1 MTVKQLSV
9 FVENRAGRLST
20 ITRLLGD
27 AGVNIRAMS
36 IADTKDFGILRL
48 IVDDSEGA
56 LKVLKENVDKG
67 DIDGAI
73 VALLE
78 KNYERV
84 NDARIRKSREEGRRY
99 FDTENKTLQSLRFVP
114 MVQNYSIHTLEG
126 DEKDRLLGYMRS
138 LSPKVEIDDDGYV
151 TKRETE

>member
-1 MTVKQLSV
+1 MEKEQ
-9 FVENRAGRLST
+9 
-20 ITRLLGD
+20 
-27 AGVNIRAMS
+27 
-36 IADTKDFGILRL
+36 
-48 IVDDSEGA
+48 A

-99 FDTENKTLQSLRFVP
+99 FDTENKTGS
-114 MVQNYSIHTLEG
+114 
-126 DEKDRLLGYMRS
+126 
-138 LSPKVEIDDDGYV
+138 
-151 TKRETE
+151 